1 MNFKESVKSDFT
13 DNKEKNEFR
22 YFSAKIIFVVFLTL
36 FFVVFY
42 FVWAWIWKNFLEK
55 FLSPLY
61 ILFILSFN
69 LFVFFLWQKLF
80 PNKKIIAYII
90 SLLFLA
96 LPTFFILPLI

>member
-42 FVWAWIWKNFLEK
+42 FV
-55 FLSPLY
+55 
-61 ILFILSFN
+61 
-69 LFVFFLWQKLF
+69 
-80 PNKKIIAYII
+80 
-90 SLLFLA
+90 
-96 LPTFFILPLI
+96 